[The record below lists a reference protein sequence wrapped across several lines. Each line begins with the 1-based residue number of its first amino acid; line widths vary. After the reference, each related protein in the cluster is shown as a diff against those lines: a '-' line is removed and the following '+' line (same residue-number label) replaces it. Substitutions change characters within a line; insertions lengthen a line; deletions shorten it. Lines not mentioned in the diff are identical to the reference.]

1 MIRGDEKGKPVV
13 RQGRKATG
21 SAQQTAWLPLSDER
35 QLFVLVGKFVN
46 HVCIVVIDPEL
57 LVPI

>member
-1 MIRGDEKGKPVV
+1 VIEKNSGKGKPVV

-35 QLFVLVGKFVN
+35 QLFVLIGKFVN
-46 HVCIVVIDPEL
+46 QACTLVVDPNY
-57 LVPI
+57 